1 MKIEQNI
8 IFTNE
13 DFELLSKVLP
23 DNPCCKCNENI
34 RGYCYGCQQSV
45 DYDKLVKPYKD
56 NNIYE
61 IALDIKEFYNLDK
74 SIKEIRSKQK
84 DILDNLPKD
93 VKYLILHR

>member
-1 MKIEQNI
+1 MKIEQSI

-23 DNPCCKCNENI
+23 DNPCRKCDANI
-34 RGYCYGCQQSV
+34 RGYCCGCQKGT
-45 DYDKLVKPYKD
+45 DYAKIAKPYKD
-56 NNIYE
+56 SNIYE
-61 IALDIKEFYNLDK
+61 IALEIKEFYDLDK